1 METVAMIAW
10 VAIMLAALI
19 GTIVLYYM
27 CYFSLR
33 DENKN

>member
-1 METVAMIAW
+1 MLALINLEGGKL
-10 VAIMLAALI
+10 LAALI